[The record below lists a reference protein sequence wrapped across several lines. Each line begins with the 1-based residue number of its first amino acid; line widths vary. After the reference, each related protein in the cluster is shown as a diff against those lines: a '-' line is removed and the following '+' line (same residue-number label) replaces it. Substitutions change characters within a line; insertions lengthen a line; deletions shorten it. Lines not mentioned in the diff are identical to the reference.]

1 MVTVLRTPAR
11 PDPSSSATCA
21 LALRMRK
28 SDAAIVAAKKSAV
41 AERNEISLQLVCLA
55 LVLSLVMLAGR
66 ILSVW

>member
-1 MVTVLRTPAR
+1 
-11 PDPSSSATCA
+11 
-21 LALRMRK
+21 MRK